1 MRGHYFG
8 CVSWRGRSGGVGF
21 GANPMPTTAKKAC
34 RSFFILAPCPL
45 RCLGPLTLTNRA
57 RIFKLLRT
65 SGIDSTESIPS
76 WNCSSGGGDV
86 GSENEINS
94 SFKNYHMEHGRVDSL
109 LGSYS
114 IPGIDFSSHN
124 PFKDT
129 VYGRVMNNDG
139 RIVF

>member
-1 MRGHYFG
+1 MAGG
-8 CVSWRGRSGGVGF
+8 EGVGF
-21 GANPMPTTAKKAC
+21 GGNANDSKRAWP
-34 RSFFILAPCPL
+34 SFFNLAPCPL

-94 SFKNYHMEHGRVDSL
+94 SFKHYHFMEHGRVDSI

-124 PFKDT
+124 PFKYT
-129 VYGRVMNNDG
+129 V
-139 RIVF
+139 